1 MRPRSRGST
10 ADPTEGQESMTTVH
24 DLMDRAAAMIRDDP
38 DKARKFGGVCKFALS
53 GEGGR
58 TFIIDLT
65 DDPRVVDG
73 DGDAQCTISMALPD
87 FINLVEGRADP
98 RGLFFLGRLRIKG
111 DWKLAMKFKKLA
123 EIMGG
128 QK

>member
-1 MRPRSRGST
+1 
-10 ADPTEGQESMTTVH
+10 MTTVQ
-24 DLMDRAAAMIRDDP
+24 DLMDRASAMIREEP
-38 DKARKFGGVCKFALS
+38 DKAREFGGVCKFALS

-58 TFIIDLT
+58 TFVIDLT
-65 DDPRVVDG
+65 DDDPRVIDG

>member
-1 MRPRSRGST
+1 
-10 ADPTEGQESMTTVH
+10 MTTVQ
-24 DLMDRAAAMIRDDP
+24 DLMDRASAMIREDP

-53 GEGGR
+53 GDGGR

-65 DDPRVVDG
+65 DDPRVIDG
-73 DGDAQCTISMALPD
+73 DGDAHCTISMALAD
-87 FINLVEGRADP
+87 FVNLVEGRADP

-111 DWKLAMKFKKLA
+111 DWKLAMKFKKLS

-128 QK
+128 RT